1 MLVHLPIPGLSTI
14 LPSVDSGLKLNSE
27 WQGYIFNQQQM
38 CQWSSYKNFTNSRE
52 RLACFMEQSERGL
65 GVVVIGIIYNFA
77 ARLFFAIWRG
87 LFKGG
92 KNVWFCERDL
102 LRIVSLPILIAWEL
116 DFAWRIPRHTI
127 TSVPVPIMM
136 SASMAINDLNL
147 WLMLSAD
154 YNFYLFG

>member
-14 LPSVDSGLKLNSE
+14 LPSVDLGLKLDSE
-27 WQGYIFNQQQM
+27 WQGYIFNRQQM
-38 CQWSSYKNFTNSRE
+38 CQWSSYKNFTNNRE

-65 GVVVIGIIYNFA
+65 GVVVKGLYTTLQRN
-77 ARLFFAIWRG
+77 LSVIWRG

-92 KNVWFCERDL
+92 KNVWFCERGL

-136 SASMAINDLNL
+136 STSMAINDLNL

-154 YNFYLFG
+154 